1 MQVSSLYKE
10 VYHPKG
16 NYSIRLLTTN
26 NIEICRRKDWN
37 QSQFNSCVYI
47 FTTKNNKS
55 LQLGWDI
62 KIEGECFYFGF
73 ASKFDPEHLFNNR
86 PFTHR
91 KDLLAS
97 LINDEV
103 RCYCILGLS
112 EKEAHS
118 LEALFIQQ
126 CNKSLT
132 KRGSKILYASCI
144 ANKRYERKWER
155 LANKYLNLE
164 TQWK

>member
-1 MQVSSLYKE
+1 M
-10 VYHPKG
+10 
-16 NYSIRLLTTN
+16 
-26 NIEICRRKDWN
+26 
-37 QSQFNSCVYI
+37 
-47 FTTKNNKS
+47 
-55 LQLGWDI
+55 
-62 KIEGECFYFGF
+62 
-73 ASKFDPEHLFNNR
+73 FNNR

-103 RCYCILGLS
+103 QCYCILGLS

-132 KRGSKILYASCI
+132 KRGSKTLYANCI